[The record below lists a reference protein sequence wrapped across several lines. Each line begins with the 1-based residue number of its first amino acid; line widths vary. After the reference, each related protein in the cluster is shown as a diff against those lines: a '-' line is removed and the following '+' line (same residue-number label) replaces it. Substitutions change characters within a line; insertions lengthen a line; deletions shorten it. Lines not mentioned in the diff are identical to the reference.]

1 MLLETFIIVM
11 VMMSLCFYILFAV
24 QQHSKWSQRKLQ
36 TYPQYSGI
44 LMYTY
49 IFTPMLSVMFIYLAH
64 SMQPKTPIV
73 EMRPYKVFGICSV
86 IGIVVFLLLT
96 NFMGATQL
104 PFFTQSAIDRS

>member
-24 QQHSKWSQRKLQ
+24 NGIQSGAS
-36 TYPQYSGI
+36 TSADISQYSGI

-49 IFTPMLSVMFIYLAH
+49 IFTPMLSMLFVYLAH
-64 SMQPKTPIV
+64 SMQPKTPV
-73 EMRPYKVFGICSV
+73 VDMRPYKVFGVSSV
-86 IGIVVFLLLT
+86 IAIVVFLLLT

-104 PFFTQSAIDRS
+104 PFFTTLQCYGR